1 MARHHRLFALL
12 VDPADVGAPPP
23 ACLGLPGD
31 VSLSQA
37 AAALTAALDENPALK
52 RLGLRIGDETVGVV
66 TRTHVTT
73 HGLPGPG
80 GGPGE
85 DNRARPRGPGA
96 GDGATWPGTPID
108 FEIIEFRCVDASCD
122 RVELRIHVDDDPA
135 CPDEHGNMELM
146 P

>member
-12 VDPADVGAPPP
+12 VDPADAGAPPL

-37 AAALTAALDENPALK
+37 AAALTAALDETPALE
-52 RLGLRIGDETVGVV
+52 RLGLRIGDETVGVA
-66 TRTHVTT
+66 TRAHVTA
-73 HGLPGPG
+73 HGLPGTG

-85 DNRARPRGPGA
+85 DNGTRGPGA
-96 GDGATWPGTPID
+96 GDGATLPSTPTD
-108 FEIIEFRCVDASCD
+108 FEIIRFRCADAGCD
-122 RVELRIHVDDDPA
+122 RVELRIHVDDDLPA
-135 CPDEHGNMELM
+135 CPEHGSMERM